1 MKRLV
6 RTRTAP
12 KIPTLT
18 FDIEVDVEYTQVAA
32 DTLVSHPISI
42 SKKKKLKDVY
52 VSILNEVSMSV
63 LNTVVKNGFKIVRQ
77 GQSKKSYTFY
87 LEYYPTNNENVV
99 YTSFAVIFR
108 ISDHDLTYDELDM
121 IQSGNV
127 VIKSFNLGKYKFKNY
142 ERVFPVVEDICN
154 ALKQG
159 DTSVL
164 TKYGTEL

>member
-1 MKRLV
+1 MNRIV
-6 RTRTAP
+6 RTKTAP
-12 KIPTLT
+12 GIPTVT
-18 FDIEVDVEYTQVAA
+18 FDVEVDVEYTEVAA
-32 DTLVSHPISI
+32 NSLVSHPISI
-42 SKKKKLKDVY
+42 SKKKKLEDVY
-52 VSILNEVSMSV
+52 VSILNEVSMSI
-63 LNTVVKNGFKIVRQ
+63 LNTVVKNGFRIVRQ
-77 GQSKKSYTFY
+77 SQSKKSSTFY

-108 ISDHDLTYDELDM
+108 ISDHDLTYDELNM

-127 VIKSFNLGKYKFKNY
+127 VIKSFTLGKYKFKNY
-142 ERVFPVVEDICN
+142 ERVFPVVEDICT